1 MLCQMLL
8 SYVSFCKTLCY
19 SKSHLMIVVLE
30 SVNLLVVILFR
41 IMVILVSVI
50 LVVVILLSAV
60 APLLLSHAKSFGFQT
75 ILP

>member
-1 MLCQMLL
+1 MCHSARRCVTQ
-8 SYVSFCKTLCY
+8 C
-19 SKSHLMIVVLE
+19 IE
-30 SVNLLVVILFR
+30 SVILLVIILFR

-60 APLLLSHAKSFGFQT
+60 APLLLSHAKSFGFQSQT